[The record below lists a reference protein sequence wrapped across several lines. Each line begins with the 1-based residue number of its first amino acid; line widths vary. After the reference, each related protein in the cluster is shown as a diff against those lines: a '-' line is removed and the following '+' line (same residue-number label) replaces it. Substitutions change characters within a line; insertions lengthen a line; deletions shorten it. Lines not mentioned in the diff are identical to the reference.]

1 MVEAVLE
8 NTVMTDTELSLL
20 PDWRY
25 TNVTPLDKKPYPNN
39 WQKTPLQLVDVNP
52 AGNIGLQLGQLSN
65 GTCAID
71 FDGPDA
77 IDFWTTTFPQ
87 HPIDSLNT
95 IMWSS
100 GKEYR
105 CQAAFSVPQEYW
117 DVLKRKVTHSLEF
130 RWGGQSVMPPSKLSD
145 GRQYFW
151 INSPSTTPLRQ
162 LPDDILSYWLTLL
175 LNDIPQYDY
184 EPTER
189 PKLTDDTIV
198 QLAEELK
205 KHYPQLDYDTWIRVT
220 WAFCNELGTS
230 DGVAI
235 MKYHYPEGKQGEY
248 RKFYNKS
255 NVGKKI
261 TIGTV
266 IKMIKDRGGKT
277 HNPITN
283 YNQYLKQMKDKYG
296 KTN

>member
-1 MVEAVLE
+1 
-8 NTVMTDTELSLL
+8 MTDYELNLMT
-20 PDWRY
+20 DWRY
-25 TNVTPLDKKPYPNN
+25 TNVTNGDKKPYPNN
-39 WQKTPLQLVDVNP
+39 WQNTPLQLNQVLSN
-52 AGNIGLQLGQLSN
+52 NIGLQLGQHSN

-71 FDGPDA
+71 FDGPEA

-87 HPIDSLNT
+87 HNIDELNT
-95 IMWSS
+95 IMWTS

-105 CQAAFSVPQEYW
+105 CQAAFSVPSEYW
-117 DVLKRKVTHSLEF
+117 PVLKRKVTHSLEF
-130 RWGGQSVMPPSKLSD
+130 RWGGQSVMPPSKLND

-151 INSPSTTPLRQ
+151 INSPSTTQLRE
-162 LPDDILSYWLTLL
+162 LPDDILTYWLQLL
-175 LNDIPQYDY
+175 LNDMPLIDY
-184 EPTER
+184 TPIER
-189 PKLTDDTIV
+189 PKLNDEAIV
-198 QLAEELK
+198 QLADELK

-235 MKYHYPEGKQGEY
+235 MKYHYPESKSGEY

-266 IKMIKDRGGKT
+266 IKMIKDRGGFTKVPKQT
-277 HNPITN
+277 
-283 YNQYLKQMKDKYG
+283 YLETKLAEIQNKLRKL
-296 KTN
+296 K

>member
-1 MVEAVLE
+1 
-8 NTVMTDTELSLL
+8 MTDYELSLL
-20 PDWRY
+20 PEWRY
-25 TNVTPLDKKPYPNN
+25 TNVSNGDKKPYPNN
-39 WQKTPLQLVDVNP
+39 WQNTPLELSQVVSN
-52 AGNIGLQLGQLSN
+52 NIGLQLGQHSN

-71 FDGPDA
+71 FDGPEA

-87 HPIDSLNT
+87 HSIDSLNT

-105 CQAAFSVPQEYW
+105 CQAAFTVPTQYW
-117 DVLKRKVTHSLEF
+117 DVLKRKVTNSLEF
-130 RWGGQSVMPPSKLSD
+130 RWGGQSVMPPSKLND

-151 INSPSTTPLRQ
+151 INSPSTTKLRQ
-162 LPDDILSYWLTLL
+162 LPDDILTYWLTLL
-175 LNDIPQYDY
+175 LNEMPIYQH
-184 EPTER
+184 ETIER
-189 PKLTDDTIV
+189 PKLTDDNIV
-198 QLAEELK
+198 QLADELK

-235 MKYHYPEGKQGEY
+235 MKYHYPESKQGEY

-255 NVGKKI
+255 NTGKKI

-283 YNQYLKQMKDKYG
+283 YNQYLKQMKEKYG

>member
-1 MVEAVLE
+1 
-8 NTVMTDTELSLL
+8 MTEYELNLL

-25 TNVTPLDKKPYPNN
+25 TNVTNGDKKPYPNN
-39 WQKTPLQLVDVNP
+39 WQNTPLLLSQVVSE
-52 AGNIGLQLGQLSN
+52 NIGLQLGQHSN

-71 FDGPDA
+71 FDGPEA
-77 IDFWTTTFPQ
+77 IDFWTQTFPQ
-87 HPIDSLNT
+87 HPIHNLNT

-105 CQAAFSVPQEYW
+105 CQAAFSVPKEYW

-130 RWGGQSVMPPSKLSD
+130 RWGGQSVMPPSKLND

-151 INSPSTTPLRQ
+151 INSPSTTQLRQ
-162 LPDDILSYWLTLL
+162 IPDDILTYWLQLL
-175 LNDIPQYDY
+175 LNDMPIIDY
-184 EPTER
+184 TPIER
-189 PKLTDDTIV
+189 PKLNDDTIV
-198 QLAEELK
+198 QLADELK
-205 KHYPQLDYDTWIRVT
+205 KHYPQLSYDEWIRVT

-235 MKYHYPEGKQGEY
+235 MKYHYPESKSGEY

-255 NVGKKI
+255 NTGKKI

-266 IKMIKDRGGKT
+266 IKMIKDRGGKVT
-277 HNPITN
+277 TN
-283 YNQYLKQMKDKYG
+283 NLVSEIELLRNKLR
-296 KTN
+296 KTK

>member
-1 MVEAVLE
+1 
-8 NTVMTDTELSLL
+8 MTEYELNLL

-25 TNVTPLDKKPYPNN
+25 TNVTNGDKKPYPNN
-39 WQKTPLQLVDVNP
+39 WQNTPLLLSQVVSE
-52 AGNIGLQLGQLSN
+52 NIGLQLGQHSN

-71 FDGPDA
+71 FDGPEA
-77 IDFWTTTFPQ
+77 IDFWTQTFPQ

-105 CQAAFSVPQEYW
+105 CQAAFSVPKIYW
-117 DVLKRKVTHSLEF
+117 DVLKRKVTHNLEF
-130 RWGGQSVMPPSKLSD
+130 RWGGQSVMPPSKLND

-151 INSPSTTPLRQ
+151 INSPSTTQLRQ
-162 LPDDILSYWLTLL
+162 IPDDILTYWLQLL
-175 LNDIPQYDY
+175 LNDMPIIDY
-184 EPTER
+184 TPIER
-189 PKLTDDTIV
+189 PKLNDDTIV
-198 QLAEELK
+198 QLADELK
-205 KHYPQLDYDTWIRVT
+205 KHYPQLSYDEWIRVT

-235 MKYHYPEGKQGEY
+235 MKYHYPESKQGEY

-255 NVGKKI
+255 NTGKKI

-266 IKMIKDRGGKT
+266 IKMIKDRGGKVT
-277 HNPITN
+277 TTN
-283 YNQYLKQMKDKYG
+283 NLVSEIELLRNKLR
-296 KTN
+296 KTK

>member
-1 MVEAVLE
+1 
-8 NTVMTDTELSLL
+8 MTDTELSLL

-77 IDFWTTTFPQ
+77 IDFWTQTFPQ

-151 INSPSTTPLRQ
+151 INSPSTTQLRQ

-175 LNDIPQYDY
+175 LNDLPQYDY